1 MTVLLDRPVAPV
13 ANASPKAKASPK
25 ARDPFIDL
33 LRVAGMALIV
43 FQHWTIPVLSYDGVR
58 LTTGN
63 ALATPG
69 VWVVTWLSQVM
80 PLVFFAGG
88 AANAISFGRS
98 AQGAPR
104 WLAARLRRL
113 AWPLL
118 PLAAVWIPLPH
129 VLLTF
134 GVPEQPLEVGARLTG
149 QLLWFLAVYLIAIL
163 ATPYA
168 LRLHERHGF
177 LVPAALATGAV
188 VTDVAR
194 FSTGFEAVGF
204 LNVVFVWLAV
214 HQLGFFY
221 AEGRLRRPWALAAGG
236 FGAAALLVAF
246 GPYPGSMIGLPGAE
260 ISNMAPPTL
269 AMLAVGAGQVGLAVL
284 LRPWLMRLLRLRTE
298 QRSPVRARPFD
309 TEREPGA
316 ESGSLRDQRS
326 PVRVRPLDAGR
337 LLEWAG
343 SRIMTVYLWHMPALF
358 VVTGLVVVLLRIDT
372 PAPGSAFW
380 WAGWPLWFGLLCLV
394 MWPLIKVFARFE
406 TPPALP
412 YGAAGWG
419 GMLAAATLVGGG
431 VLTLTVGGFA
441 PGGGPFLAV
450 LALMG
455 GLLMT
460 APRARA

>member
-1 MTVLLDRPVAPV
+1 MTVLLDRPVSV
-13 ANASPKAKASPK
+13 TAKALPK

-63 ALATPG
+63 ALSSPG

-98 AQGAPR
+98 AGGAPR

-149 QLLWFLAVYLIAIL
+149 QLLWFLAVYLIAVL

-168 LRLHERHGF
+168 LRLHERHGL
-177 LVPAALATGAV
+177 LVPAALAAGAV

-194 FSTGFEAVGF
+194 FSTGFEPIGY

-221 AEGRLRRPWALAAGG
+221 ATGRLRWPVALATGG

-260 ISNMAPPTL
+260 VSNMAPPTL
-269 AMLAVGAGQVGLAVL
+269 AMLAVGAGQVGLATL
-284 LRPWLMRLLRLRTE
+284 LRPWLVRLPT
-298 QRSPVRARPFD
+298 
-309 TEREPGA
+309 
-316 ESGSLRDQRS
+316 
-326 PVRVRPLDAGR
+326 GR
-337 LLEWAG
+337 LLDWARP
-343 SRIMTVYLWHMPALF
+343 RIMTVYLWHMPALF
-358 VVTGLVVVLLRIDT
+358 VVTGLVVVLLRIGT
-372 PAPGSAFW
+372 PVPGSAFW

-394 MWPLIKVFARFE
+394 MWPLVKLFARFE

-412 YGAAGWG
+412 YGAAGWT
-419 GMLAAATLVGGG
+419 GMLAASALVGGG
-431 VLTLTVGGFA
+431 MLTLTVGGFA

-450 LALMG
+450 LALLG

-460 APRARA
+460 APRAQA

>member
-1 MTVLLDRPVAPV
+1 MTVLLDRPIAAARPRPV
-13 ANASPKAKASPK
+13 SGVRTA

-33 LRVAGMALIV
+33 LRVLGMALIV
-43 FQHWTIPVLSYDGVR
+43 FQHWTIPVLSFDGVR

-98 AQGAPR
+98 AAGAPR
-104 WLAARLRRL
+104 WLAIRLRRL

-129 VLLTF
+129 ILLTF

-149 QLLWFLAVYLIAIL
+149 QLLWFLAVYLIAVT
-163 ATPYA
+163 ATPYL
-168 LRLHERHGF
+168 LRLHGRFG
-177 LVPAALATGAV
+177 LRVPAALAAGAV
-188 VTDVAR
+188 LTDVAR
-194 FSTGFEAVGF
+194 FSTGFEAVGY

-221 AEGRLRRPWALAAGG
+221 AEGRLRLPWLLAVGG

-246 GPYPGSMIGLPGAE
+246 GPYPGSMIGLPGAGV
-260 ISNMAPPTL
+260 SNMAPPTL
-269 AMLAVGAGQVGLAVL
+269 AMLAVGAGQIGLAAL
-284 LRPWLMRLLRLRTE
+284 LRPWLVRLPTRRLL
-298 QRSPVRARPFD
+298 A
-309 TEREPGA
+309 
-316 ESGSLRDQRS
+316 
-326 PVRVRPLDAGR
+326 
-337 LLEWAG
+337 WAG
-343 SRIMTVYLWHMPALF
+343 PRVMTAYLWHMPALF
-358 VVTGLVVVLLRIDT
+358 VVTGVVVVLLRIGT

-380 WAGWPLWFGLLCLV
+380 FAGWPVWFGLLCLV
-394 MWPLIKVFARFE
+394 MWPLMKGFARFE

-412 YGAAGWG
+412 YGSAGWG
-419 GMLAAATLVGGG
+419 GTLGAAALVGAG
-431 VLTLTVGGFA
+431 VLTLTTGGFA

-450 LALMG
+450 LAVLG

-460 APRARA
+460 GPRARG

>member
-1 MTVLLDRPVAPV
+1 MTVLLDRPVTVTAPPRRKTS
-13 ANASPKAKASPK
+13 AP
-25 ARDPFIDL
+25 RDPFIDL
-33 LRVAGMALIV
+33 LRVLGMALIV
-43 FQHWTIPVLSYDGVR
+43 LQHWTIPVLSYDGVR

-63 ALATPG
+63 ALSTPG

-88 AANAISFGRS
+88 AANAIGFGRS
-98 AQGAPR
+98 GGDGPR

-129 VLLTF
+129 ILLTF

-149 QLLWFLAVYLIAIL
+149 QLLWFLAVYLIAVV

-168 LRLHERHGF
+168 LRLHERHG
-177 LVPAALATGAV
+177 LWVPAALAAGAV
-188 VTDVAR
+188 LTDVVR
-194 FSTGFEAVGF
+194 FSTGFEPIGY

-221 AEGRLRRPWALAAGG
+221 AGGRLRHPAALAAGG
-236 FGAAALLVAF
+236 FGIAALLVAF

-260 ISNMAPPTL
+260 VSNMAPPTL
-269 AMLAVGAGQVGLAVL
+269 ALLAVGAGQIGLVTL
-284 LRPWLMRLLRLRTE
+284 LRPWLVRL
-298 QRSPVRARPFD
+298 P
-309 TEREPGA
+309 
-316 ESGSLRDQRS
+316 
-326 PVRVRPLDAGR
+326 AGR
-337 LLEWAG
+337 LLDWAG
-343 SRIMTVYLWHMPALF
+343 PRIMTVYLWHMPALF
-358 VVTGLVVVLLRIDT
+358 VVTGVVVVLMRVET
-372 PAPGSAFW
+372 PAPGGPFW
-380 WAGWPLWFGLLCLV
+380 LAGWPLWFGLLCLV
-394 MWPLIKVFARFE
+394 MWPLVRVFARFE

-419 GMLAAATLVGGG
+419 GMLAASALVGGG

-450 LALMG
+450 LALLG
-455 GLLMT
+455 GLLVT
-460 APRARA
+460 APRARV

>member
-1 MTVLLDRPVAPV
+1 MTVLLDRPVAV
-13 ANASPKAKASPK
+13 AAEPRAQATAAP
-25 ARDPFIDL
+25 RDPFIDL
-33 LRVAGMALIV
+33 LRVLGMALIV
-43 FQHWTIPVLSYDGVR
+43 FQHWTIPVLSYDGVG

-63 ALATPG
+63 ALGTPG

-98 AQGAPR
+98 AADAPR

-149 QLLWFLAVYLIAIL
+149 QLLWFLAVYLIAVM
-163 ATPYA
+163 AVPYA
-168 LRLHERHGF
+168 LRLHERYGWR
-177 LVPAALATGAV
+177 VPAALAAGAV
-188 VTDVAR
+188 VTDVVR
-194 FSTGFEAVGF
+194 FSAGFEAVGY

-221 AEGRLRRPWALAAGG
+221 AEGRLRRPRCSWALSLGG
-236 FGAAALLVAF
+236 FGAAALLVAY

-260 ISNMAPPTL
+260 VSNMAPPTL

-284 LRPWLMRLLRLRTE
+284 LRPWLVRLPT
-298 QRSPVRARPFD
+298 
-309 TEREPGA
+309 
-316 ESGSLRDQRS
+316 
-326 PVRVRPLDAGR
+326 GR
-337 LLEWAG
+337 LLAWAG
-343 SRIMTVYLWHMPALF
+343 PRIMTVYLWHMPALF
-358 VVTGLVVVLLRIDT
+358 VVTGLVVVLVGIDT

-380 WAGWPLWFGLLCLV
+380 WAGWPIWFGLLCLA
-394 MWPLIKVFARFE
+394 MWPLTKMFARFE

-412 YGAAGWG
+412 YGTAGWG
-419 GMLAAATLVGGG
+419 GTLAAATLVGGG

-450 LALMG
+450 LAVLG

-460 APRARA
+460 APRTQV

>member
-1 MTVLLDRPVAPV
+1 MTVLLDRPVSV
-13 ANASPKAKASPK
+13 TAKALPK

-43 FQHWTIPVLSYDGVR
+43 FQHWTIPVLAYDGVR

-63 ALATPG
+63 ALSSPG

-98 AQGAPR
+98 AGGAPR

-149 QLLWFLAVYLIAIL
+149 QLLWFLAVYLIAVL

-168 LRLHERHGF
+168 LRLHERHGL
-177 LVPAALATGAV
+177 LVPAALAAGAV

-194 FSTGFEAVGF
+194 FSTGFEPIGY

-221 AEGRLRRPWALAAGG
+221 ATGRLRRPVALATGG

-260 ISNMAPPTL
+260 VSNMAPPTL
-269 AMLAVGAGQVGLAVL
+269 AMLAVGAGQVGLAAL
-284 LRPWLMRLLRLRTE
+284 LRPWLVRLPT
-298 QRSPVRARPFD
+298 
-309 TEREPGA
+309 
-316 ESGSLRDQRS
+316 
-326 PVRVRPLDAGR
+326 GR
-337 LLEWAG
+337 LLDWAG
-343 SRIMTVYLWHMPALF
+343 PRIMTVYLWHMPALF
-358 VVTGLVVVLLRIDT
+358 VVTGLVVVLLRIGT
-372 PAPGSAFW
+372 PVPGSAFW

-394 MWPLIKVFARFE
+394 MWPLVKLFARFE

-412 YGAAGWG
+412 YGAAGWT
-419 GMLAAATLVGGG
+419 GMLAASALVGGG
-431 VLTLTVGGFA
+431 MLTLTVGGFA

-450 LALMG
+450 LALLG

-460 APRARA
+460 APRAQA